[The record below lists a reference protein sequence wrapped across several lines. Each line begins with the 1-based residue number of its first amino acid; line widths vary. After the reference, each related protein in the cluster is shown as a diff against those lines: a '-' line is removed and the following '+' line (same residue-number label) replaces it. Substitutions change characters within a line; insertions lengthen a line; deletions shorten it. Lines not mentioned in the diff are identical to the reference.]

1 VIGEPTRRIVASFGI
16 VLVDPISSTKDPSM
30 ITSSHLDMAIRQMAL
45 HSLKKMMNMLKN
57 NINYI

>member
-30 ITSSHLDMAIRQMAL
+30 ITSSHLDMAIQQMAL
-45 HSLKKMMNMLKN
+45 HSLKKMIMLKN